1 MIILNAADVR
11 KALPMRAAID
21 AVKRAYAALSD
32 GRAEVPLRTHLKVA
46 PSDGLGLFMPAFVS
60 DSAGEAMAVK
70 IVTLFDKNPAR
81 GLPFIHAAVL
91 VMDPQTGKMLA
102 MLEGGTLTAIRTGA
116 ASGASTEIL
125 AREDSRVAAIFGA
138 GVQARTQLEAVCTVR
153 KIEEAW
159 VFDADSA
166 RAQAMAAEV
175 AGKGPITAN
184 VKVAANPQQALE
196 NADVVC
202 TATTSAK
209 PVFEDKFLKTGAH
222 VSGVGSYT
230 PQMAEV
236 PVETV
241 QRARV
246 VVDSR
251 PAALA
256 EAGDLIQPIN
266 AGVWNPS
273 QIHAELG
280 EIVLGRKSGRQ
291 SAAEI
296 TFFKSVGLA
305 AQDAAA
311 AQVALAYAAEHGLG
325 QVIEF

>member
-1 MIILNAADVR
+1 MKILNAADVR
-11 KALPMRAAID
+11 QALPMRAAID

-32 GRAEVPLRTHLKVA
+32 GRAEVPLRTPLKVA
-46 PSDGLGLFMPAFVS
+46 PHDGLALFMPAFVN

-102 MLEGGTLTAIRTGA
+102 VLEGGTLTAIRTGA

-125 AREDSRVAAIFGA
+125 AREDSSVAAIFGA

-153 KIEEAW
+153 KIEEVW
-159 VFDADSA
+159 IFDADNA

-175 AGKGPITAN
+175 AGKGPIPGN
-184 VKVAANPQQALE
+184 VKVAANPQQAVE

-202 TATTSAK
+202 TATTSSK
-209 PVFEDKFLKTGAH
+209 PVFEDNHLKTGAH

-251 PAALA
+251 SATLA
-256 EAGDLIQPIN
+256 EAGDLIQPIH
-266 AGVWNPS
+266 AGVWNPD

-291 SAAEI
+291 SANEI

-311 AQVALAYAAEHGLG
+311 AQTALAFAAEHELG
-325 QVIEF
+325 QEIVF